1 MFSQASSIAPRSG
14 KAKMVRFEVVFCFI
28 YESVSCLADQV
39 SILAAK
45 YGSIVVDVSIAATT
59 CLLRIKF
66 SFSS

>member
-1 MFSQASSIAPRSG
+1 
-14 KAKMVRFEVVFCFI
+14 MVRFEVVFCFI